1 MPFER
6 RYQENHG
13 TNTVHS
19 QPVPLIG
26 TELKILALIG
36 SYLEG
41 TKNEN

>member
-19 QPVPLIG
+19 QPVSLIG
-26 TELKILALIG
+26 TELKILAFNRFLCG
-36 SYLEG
+36 GGL
-41 TKNEN
+41 K